1 MHTLA
6 SVIDAI
12 HFLDDLYTSPPCTC
26 LQRKH
31 AEQIMLNHQ
40 LMDEISELQQ
50 EAKLIQEIPQR
61 LSESVGNCKDV
72 YEDILSIVQV
82 KSIPMFQFG
91 GMGLMEG

>member
-1 MHTLA
+1 
-6 SVIDAI
+6 
-12 HFLDDLYTSPPCTC
+12 
-26 LQRKH
+26 
-31 AEQIMLNHQ
+31 
-40 LMDEISELQQ
+40 MDEISELQQ

-91 GMGLMEG
+91 GMRLM

>member
-1 MHTLA
+1 
-6 SVIDAI
+6 
-12 HFLDDLYTSPPCTC
+12 
-26 LQRKH
+26 
-31 AEQIMLNHQ
+31 
-40 LMDEISELQQ
+40 MDEISELQQ